1 MCRRV
6 SSACGVRR
14 MTRARLNARATGQSA
29 VTRSHVAWMMW
40 MMHLRTFSCCGK
52 YRRPAIFSYLRVMN
66 FHQQAYL
73 VTYRPLSNEVSRKLS
88 EYYYTYV
95 TENTVNTRFGK
106 DQPPKNCERLQSVAR
121 ACARSLFRRHRADT
135 LCRLRRTKR
144 KLRTP
149 WCVTRASYHA
159 PSADHAAIT
168 AVRADRSP
176 EMHLAPKL

>member
-1 MCRRV
+1 
-6 SSACGVRR
+6 
-14 MTRARLNARATGQSA
+14 
-29 VTRSHVAWMMW
+29 
-40 MMHLRTFSCCGK
+40 
-52 YRRPAIFSYLRVMN
+52 MN
-66 FHQQAYL
+66 FHQYAYL
-73 VTYRPLSNEVSRKLS
+73 VTYRPLANEVSRKLS
-88 EYYYTYV
+88 EYYVTYV

-149 WCVTRASYHA
+149 WCVTHASYHA